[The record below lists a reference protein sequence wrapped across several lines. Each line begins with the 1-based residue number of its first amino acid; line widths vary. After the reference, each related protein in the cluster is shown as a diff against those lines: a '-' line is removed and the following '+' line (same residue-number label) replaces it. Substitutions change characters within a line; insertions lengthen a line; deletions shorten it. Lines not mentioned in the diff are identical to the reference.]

1 MKPVLVEEV
10 TARPE
15 RTGVLII
22 GTGFA
27 GMAMAAK
34 LLEAGRDDFI
44 LLEKADA
51 IGGTWRDN
59 HYPGCACDIPAH
71 LYSFSFEPNSEWSS
85 AYAPQPEIRAY
96 MERCASKWQLHR
108 KTRFGAEVVR
118 ADLDERAATW
128 TVRTKD
134 GRRFEADALVAG
146 LGGLSRPAI
155 PQLPGLDAFAGRTW
169 HSAQWDHDAPLDGAK
184 VAVIGTGASA
194 IQFVPRIAPR
204 VARLDLYQRTPPW
217 VLPRADRTFT
227 PAQRWAFR
235 HVPGWRRLYRAGLY
249 LGHELRAIPFALEP
263 RLLQYAQPL
272 AKKHLHRQIQDP
284 ALRARLTPDYV
295 MGCKRI
301 LISNDYYPT
310 LARPNVDLVTDG
322 IREITRDGVVATD
335 GTERKVDAIVFGT
348 GFAIHDYLGGLQ
360 VHGRGGAELG
370 ARWRVEPEAYLGTMV
385 DGFPNLFTLIGPN
398 TGLGHTSMLV
408 MIEAQ
413 VRLVVSCLETMR
425 ARNIAL
431 VEPRADVVRDYN
443 DELQR
448 RLGKTVWAT
457 GCKSW
462 YLDDSGK
469 NTTVWPGFT
478 LEFAART
485 RRFDPGHYVL
495 RGRDEL
501 AAWSPEL
508 LDVPVR
514 AVNLR

>member
-1 MKPVLVEEV
+1 MTVILVEP
-10 TARPE
+10 APAIE
-15 RTGVLII
+15 RTQVLIV

-34 LLEAGRDDFI
+34 LLEAGIDDFI

-71 LYSFSFEPNSEWSS
+71 LYSFSFAPNAEWTS

-96 MERCASKWQLHR
+96 LERCASDWQLHQ
-108 KTRFGAEVVR
+108 KVRFGAHVER
-118 ADLDERAATW
+118 ADLDQRGATW
-128 TVRTKD
+128 TVRTTD
-134 GRRFEADALVAG
+134 GRRFQADALVAA
-146 LGGLSRPAI
+146 LGGLSRPSI
-155 PQLPGLDAFAGRTW
+155 PKLPGLERFAGPTW
-169 HSAQWDHDAPLDGAK
+169 HSAQWDHRTPIAGK
-184 VAVIGTGASA
+184 RVAVIGTGASA
-194 IQFVPRIAPR
+194 IQFVPRIAPE

-217 VLPRADRTFT
+217 IMPRPDRTFS
-227 PAQRWAFR
+227 PAQRWAYR
-235 HVPGWRRLYRAGLY
+235 HVPGLRRLYRAGLY
-249 LGHELRAIPFALEP
+249 LQHEIRALPFALEP
-263 RLLQYAQPL
+263 RLLKYAQPM
-272 AKKHLHRQIQDP
+272 ARRHLHRQITDP

-301 LISNDYYPT
+301 LISNDFYPA
-310 LARPNVDLVTDG
+310 LARPNVALVTDG
-322 IREITRDGVVATD
+322 IRELTRDGIVTTD
-335 GTERKVDAIVFGT
+335 GTERQVDAIVFGT

-360 VHGRGGAELG
+360 AFGRGGAELG
-370 ARWRVEPEAYLGTMV
+370 ARWRREPEAYLGTMV

-398 TGLGHTSMLV
+398 TGLGHTSMIV

-413 VRLVVSCLETMR
+413 VRLVVSCLQTMR
-425 ARNIAL
+425 DRGIAS
-431 VEPRADVVRDYN
+431 VEPRADVVRRYN

-462 YLDDSGK
+462 YLDESGK

-478 LEFAART
+478 VEFAART
-485 RRFDPGHYVL
+485 WRFDPAKYVL
-495 RGRDEL
+495 RGKDEL
-501 AAWSPEL
+501 GAVRSPL

-514 AVNLR
+514 AASVV